1 MDKIVPKLRIALR
14 WLAFAAAGLIAAIA
28 VALGALP
35 FLIGDGAMHAGLVR
49 SLSAWSGG
57 PVTIRG
63 EFRIDFSS
71 LSVQASGV
79 HFAATPRLAPISR
92 MDADTITAVLS
103 RSSLLGGRIEFKR
116 IEAQRP
122 RFVFQRGM
130 GQPKQPLFGLETAR
144 TVIAFAALSRFEQ
157 LDLYG
162 SRFFIPEGPRRPY
175 RRFDAEW
182 AMIGKATPRQ
192 ALPPGA
198 VRTGTAAS
206 LFTLRLMG
214 GGVEAYFRGNVS
226 QAEETARGIL
236 RLKVA
241 ASHPASEKIIA
252 AIAPWEEGHGVQL
265 AGELSWAGARASL
278 DGASVSFDDHS
289 AKGSLALAV
298 RRGRPLLEGTL
309 AYDRLDWGQ
318 SWQTNASHDATFFE
332 PVRTLASALSEKAR
346 DLDLDLRISA
356 EQFRTGLDEAGPL
369 ALALTCRPG
378 RLSVDIAE
386 LALFGGRITGRLD
399 YNPAGSEA
407 LTLDA
412 TGTRLNAGAFASAV
426 GWPSNVNGAMTFH
439 VALEVPLEKP
449 PAAASTKKIAGNF
462 SIAFPAG
469 GSLDGDLSS
478 RIAAAFDQNAFWGL
492 GSNSI
497 AFTSAS
503 VEGTAE
509 LDELTLKIKG
519 AGAKTSLAGKVRV
532 ALPDNAVSGA
542 LSVQQSS
549 DAGEA
554 PPTQSTGDGPV
565 QAKITLTGTLASLNF
580 LPPGKP
586 HLSN

>member
-1 MDKIVPKLRIALR
+1 MDEIAPKLRFALR
-14 WLAFAAAGLIAAIA
+14 WLAFGAAGLIAAAA
-28 VALGALP
+28 VAFAALP
-35 FLIGDGAMHAGLVR
+35 YLIGDGAVHAGLIR

-57 PVTIRG
+57 PVTVRG
-63 EFRIDFSS
+63 GVRVNFSS

-79 HFAATPRLAPISR
+79 RFAATPRLAPISR

-103 RSSLLGGRIEFKR
+103 RSSLLRGRIEFKR
-116 IEAQRP
+116 IEAQSP

-130 GQPKQPLFGLETAR
+130 RQPKQPLFGLETAR
-144 TVIAFAALSRFEQ
+144 TAIAFAALSRFEQ
-157 LDLYG
+157 LELYG

-175 RRFDAEW
+175 RRFDSEW
-182 AMIGKATPRQ
+182 AMVGKDPSRQ
-192 ALPPGA
+192 GLPPA
-198 VRTGTAAS
+198 AARTGTAAS
-206 LFTLRLMG
+206 LFTLRLMDR
-214 GGVEAYFRGNVS
+214 GVEAYFRGNMS
-226 QAEETARGIL
+226 QAEETARGTL
-236 RLKVA
+236 RLQIP

-265 AGELSWAGARASL
+265 TGELSWAGARASL

-309 AYDRLDWGQ
+309 AYDRLDGGQ
-318 SWQTNASHDATFFE
+318 SWQKSASNDARLFE
-332 PVRTLASALSEKAR
+332 PLRTLASALFEKAR

-378 RLSVDIAE
+378 RLSIDVAE

-399 YNPAGSEA
+399 YNPAGSAA

-412 TGTRLNAGAFASAV
+412 TGTKLNASPLASAL
-426 GWPSNVNGAMTFH
+426 GWPSSVNGAMTLH
-439 VALEVPLEKP
+439 LALEVPLETL
-449 PAAASTKKIAGNF
+449 PATASAKKAAGNF

-469 GSLDGDLSS
+469 GSLDGDLSR
-478 RIAAAFDQNAFWGL
+478 RIAAAFDQNAWGL

-509 LDELTLKIKG
+509 PDELTLKIKG
-519 AGAKTSLAGKVRV
+519 EGARTSLAGKVRV

-549 DAGEA
+549 DAGETSPA
-554 PPTQSTGDGPV
+554 QVTPGDALA

-580 LPPGKP
+580 VPPGKP